1 MRSNHC
7 FEFEFPA
14 QIYKNHKQQLSNK
27 ARKGEQKIGRAR
39 SIYSW
44 SSDQTL
50 DREVRSSIPTRYFFG
65 DCVLLEFAV

>member
-1 MRSNHC
+1 MSSNHC

-44 SSDQTL
+44 SRWVGVMYCL
-50 DREVRSSIPTRYFFG
+50 
-65 DCVLLEFAV
+65 VLLSS

>member
-1 MRSNHC
+1 MSSNHC

-14 QIYKNHKQQLSNK
+14 QIYKTQKQPLDK

-44 SSDQTL
+44 SRWVGVMYCL
-50 DREVRSSIPTRYFFG
+50 
-65 DCVLLEFAV
+65 VLLSS